1 MKNRKG
7 MTLIE
12 VVVAM
17 AIFGIIMVTLF
28 PAFLITN
35 LMNIASKQFTDANY
49 LAQAE
54 IEEIYN
60 YSKTH
65 SLSQT
70 VTWLDNTYPTPYNC
84 DLINRVCERS
94 ADNFSYIMTYEPDV
108 PTVGVS
114 TIRLVVG
121 SSLQGEESNRS
132 MIEVYFRFVP
142 ESEPEV
148 GA

>member
-35 LMNIASKQFTDANY
+35 LLNIASKQFTDANF

-60 YSKTH
+60 YSQTH
-65 SLSQT
+65 SLNET
-70 VTWLDNTYPTPYNC
+70 ILWLDSTYTTPYNC
-84 DLINRVCERS
+84 DLVNRICERTEEG
-94 ADNFSYIMTYEPDV
+94 FYYTLTYTPDA
-108 PTVGVS
+108 PTTGVS
-114 TIRLVVG
+114 TIHLIVG

-132 MIEVYFRFVP
+132 MIEVYFRFRP
-142 ESEPEV
+142 ESSEGV
-148 GA
+148 

>member
-35 LMNIASKQFTDANY
+35 LLNIASKQFTDANF

-60 YSKTH
+60 HSQTH

-70 VTWLDNTYPTPYNC
+70 INWLDHSVAAPYDC
-84 DLINRVCERS
+84 DLVNRVCLKS
-94 ADNFSYIMTYEPDV
+94 VDGFTYTLMYEPDV
-108 PTVGVS
+108 PTIGVS
-114 TIRLVVG
+114 TIQLIVS

-142 ESEPEV
+142 ESAEE